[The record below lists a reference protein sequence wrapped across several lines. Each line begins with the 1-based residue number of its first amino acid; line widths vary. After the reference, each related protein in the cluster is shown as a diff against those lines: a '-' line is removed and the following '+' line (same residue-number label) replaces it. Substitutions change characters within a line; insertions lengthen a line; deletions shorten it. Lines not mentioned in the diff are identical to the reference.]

1 MSHLRWNPLLGTYNM
16 VAPNRQNRPHLPREV
31 CPFCPGSGQVPDEYE
46 VLLYPND
53 FPALSPKHPSPE
65 AGPAAFYHTAKA
77 AGHCDVV
84 LYSPNHFKGIAQ
96 LPIAHVEK
104 LVEVWGKR
112 FEALATDPEVK
123 YIFPFESRGEET
135 GVTIHHPHGQIY
147 SYPFVPL
154 KVKTELENSLSHY
167 KSTGNALLLDMVATE
182 MQDGR
187 RMITANE
194 HFAAF
199 IPWFNDYPY
208 GVYIVNR
215 QGKSTISD
223 MGKGERKNLAA
234 ILRQVTG
241 AMDALFDKP
250 FPYMMCLY
258 QRPVNSPEYADAE
271 KYYPFHIEFYTPLRA
286 ADRIKWLASSE
297 TGAWAAANTLLV
309 EDTAPQLREAL
320 DRYINEVDR

>member
-16 VAPNRQNRPHLPREV
+16 VAPNRQNRPHLPKDI
-31 CPFCPGSGQVPDEYE
+31 CPFCPGSGQVPDDYE

-53 FPALSPKHPSPE
+53 FPALSPNHEQPE

-84 LYSPNHFKGIAQ
+84 LYSSDHNKGIAQ
-96 LPIAHVEK
+96 LPLQHVK
-104 LVEVWGKR
+104 QLVNVWANRFDELAKDKEVQ
-112 FEALATDPEVK
+112 

-154 KVKTELENSLSHY
+154 KVQTELKNSLAHY
-167 KSTGNALLLDMVATE
+167 NLTGKPLLLDMLATE
-182 MQDGR
+182 MEDGR
-187 RMITANE
+187 RMITSNE

-208 GVYIVNR
+208 GVYIVNP
-215 QGKSTISD
+215 QGKSSISD
-223 MGKGERKNLAA
+223 MNEMERGSLAD
-234 ILRQVTG
+234 ILRNVIG
-241 AMDALFDKP
+241 AMDSLFNKP

-258 QRPVNSPEYADAE
+258 QRPVNCLEYANAD

-286 ADRIKWLASSE
+286 ADRVKWLASSE

-320 DRYINEVDR
+320 IRYQKSQRR